1 MSNTEPLA
9 DSVRN
14 WVHFDNLCTMLTK
27 QLISARNMKKKF
39 DEQII
44 SLIGGIKRI
53 KIHGAVLE
61 MTTRRNSIPLN
72 WTILEESLHKYY
84 EKNKKTDETDDIIN
98 FLQDNRGTKVTT
110 FMKKIVDEVP
120 KTA

>member
-1 MSNTEPLA
+1 
-9 DSVRN
+9 
-14 WVHFDNLCTMLTK
+14 
-27 QLISARNMKKKF
+27 MKKKF

-84 EKNKKTDETDDIIN
+84 EKNKKHDETDEIIA
-98 FLQDNRGTKVTT
+98 FLQDNRETKTTT
-110 FMKKIVDEVP
+110 FLKKTSEENT
-120 KTA
+120 K